1 MRDGEQQ
8 TGVILSKDEKIRI
21 AEGLA
26 EAGVHRIEAGMP
38 IVSPSD
44 NEAIKEI
51 VKRNLGP
58 QIFSFARCMKEDVK
72 RAIDTGVNGVVMEIP
87 SSKHMVELA
96 YRWPMEKAIETS
108 IEATKFAHDN
118 GLEVVFFPIDFSR
131 AELKWAIDLIEKV
144 GQGRPHGRAGAG
156 RHLRRLSPHAMKYF
170 VTQVQSR
177 IKKRLEA
184 HFHQDFGMGV
194 ANTIMALS
202 LGVEVMHTTV
212 LGIGERS
219 GNAPMEDVVMA
230 LKTMYGVDVGIDTT
244 KLTPLANLVQR
255 LTGVVVPTNK
265 AIVGSGL
272 YQIESG
278 IIASWFKNCGEKYAT
293 ELFPIRWSAVGQP
306 PAEVVMGKGSGIDSV
321 NMWLQR
327 RRHAGVG
334 RGRHEGAAGGQG
346 LFAEEQEDAHARPS
360 SAIWRARRSGGRSR
374 RRSRAALSRLRR
386 TTAKPRATSPGF
398 LFSLTLAGRG
408 LAPSKPIPSS
418 DTACRR
424 MMRPPTASAPAKMR
438 GTAWRYRPQG
448 AIMQRIARPVRVP
461 WGYRNQFKVAPRNAA
476 PI

>member
-1 MRDGEQQ
+1 MANTPWKTNDWFVSEWNYAPEVTKDFKFAKNIKIHDVTLRDGEQQ

-21 AEGLA
+21 AEALA

-44 NEAIKEI
+44 NDAIKEI

-72 RAIDTGVNGVVMEIP
+72 RAVDTGVKGVVMEIP
-87 SSKHMVELA
+87 SSKHMLELA
-96 YRWPMEKAIETS
+96 YRWPLEKAIETS

-131 AELKWAIDLIEKV
+131 AELKWALDLIERV
-144 GQGRPHGRAGAG
+144 GKDGHMDALALVDTFGV
-156 RHLRRLSPHAMKYF
+156 LSPHAMKYF
-170 VTQVQSR
+170 VTEVQKR

-219 GNAPMEDVVMA
+219 GNTPMEEVVMA
-230 LKTMYGVDVGIDTT
+230 LKTMYGVDVGLDTT

-255 LTGVVVPTNK
+255 LTGVAVPTNK

-278 IIASWFKNCGEKYAT
+278 IIASWFKNCGEKNAT
-293 ELFPIRWSAVGQP
+293 ELFPIRWGAVGQP
-306 PAEVVMGKGSGIDSV
+306 PAEVVMGKGSGIDSI
-321 NMWLQR
+321 NMWLQD
-327 RRHAGVG
+327 VG
-334 RGRHEGAAGGQG
+334 MQVSE
-346 LFAEEQEDAHARPS
+346 EDAMKVLQATKLHSLKNKKMLSHAEFRDL
-360 SAIWRARRSGGRSR
+360 ARSVLG
-374 RRSRAALSRLRR
+374 RAA
-386 TTAKPRATSPGF
+386 TA
-398 LFSLTLAGRG
+398 
-408 LAPSKPIPSS
+408 
-418 DTACRR
+418 
-424 MMRPPTASAPAKMR
+424 
-438 GTAWRYRPQG
+438 
-448 AIMQRIARPVRVP
+448 
-461 WGYRNQFKVAPRNAA
+461 AA
-476 PI
+476 AE

>member
-1 MRDGEQQ
+1 MANPTPWKTNDWFVSEWNYAPEVTKEFKFAKNIKIHDVSLRDGEQQ

-21 AEGLA
+21 AEALA

-44 NEAIKEI
+44 NAAIKEI

-58 QIFSFARCMKEDVK
+58 QIFSFARCMKEDVQ

-87 SSKHMVELA
+87 SSKHMVDLA

-108 IEATKFAHDN
+108 IEATSFAHKN

-131 AELKWAIDLIEKV
+131 AELNWALDLITKV
-144 GQGRPHGRAGAG
+144 GKEGHMDALALVDTFGV
-156 RHLRRLSPHAMKYF
+156 LSPHAMKYF
-170 VTQVQSR
+170 VTEVQKR
-177 IKKRLEA
+177 ISKRLEA

-202 LGVEVMHTTV
+202 LGVEVMHTTI

-219 GNAPMEDVVMA
+219 GNAPMEEIVMA

-255 LTGVVVPTNK
+255 LTGVVVPSNK

-278 IIASWFKNCGEKYAT
+278 IIASWFKNCGEKNAT

-321 NMWLQR
+321 NMWLKD
-327 RRHAGVG
+327 VG
-334 RGRHEGAAGGQG
+334 MQVSE
-346 LFAEEQEDAHARPS
+346 EDAMKVLQAVKLHSLNNKKMLTHAEFRDL
-360 SAIWRARRSGGRSR
+360 A
-374 RRSRAALSRLRR
+374 
-386 TTAKPRATSPGF
+386 RAT
-398 LFSLTLAGRG
+398 LGR
-408 LAPSKPIPSS
+408 
-418 DTACRR
+418 T
-424 MMRPPTASAPAKMR
+424 
-438 GTAWRYRPQG
+438 Q
-448 AIMQRIARPVRVP
+448 Q
-461 WGYRNQFKVAPRNAA
+461 AA
-476 PI
+476 E